1 MPEQLFESDFLG
13 NIQSCCFL
21 RENNFLTIRR
31 MHNLKLRSTLLSYLS
46 FTPQGLVKCM
56 CARKEKIAQE
66 GTLILPVSDG
76 GTRPLW
82 CFLRSMHPFLH
93 LLRHSE
99 RVTEFLL
106 WAQPQGKQML
116 NFILTSCGMQ
126 CLYQQ
131 SSHCSAIPEPWSS
144 CSSAIP
150 EPQSSRGSAIP
161 EPRSLHS
168 SDIPEPRSSHSSA
181 ILEPRFQSSKNF
193 GNRNVF

>member
-13 NIQSCCFL
+13 NIQSCFFL
-21 RENNFLTIRR
+21 RENHFLTIRR
-31 MHNLKLRSTLLSYLS
+31 MHNLQLRSTLLSYLS

-56 CARKEKIAQE
+56 CARDEIIVQE

-82 CFLRSMHPFLH
+82 CFLRSMHHFLH
-93 LLRHSE
+93 LLRRSE

-106 WAQPQGKQML
+106 WAQPQGKQVL
-116 NFILTSCGMQ
+116 NFTLTSCGMQ

-131 SSHCSAIPEPWSS
+131 SSRSSAIPEPRSSDSSAIPEPWSLCSSAIPEPWSS
-144 CSSAIP
+144 HSSAIP
-150 EPQSSRGSAIP
+150 QPQ
-161 EPRSLHS
+161 
-168 SDIPEPRSSHSSA
+168 
-181 ILEPRFQSSKNF
+181 FQSSKNF